1 MGALWA
7 SLPEEITTMIASMAF
22 DSWTEGGQPLF
33 PAMLRDGRRMAQ
45 INRAFLRAFWPL
57 YSMVRYEVEDPR
69 HALSLVE
76 GIVLLLHRR
85 PTLPST
91 TTYSFMHL
99 LVYLSCTHKALQS
112 NGRRENGCPCGDAA
126 LQKYMDVCVPRQ
138 FLDALTLGLIQMYAS
153 GALPKPSKEVQQRAI
168 RVLSSMFHY
177 VAQYHLK
184 NVNQP
189 SMKEHVTQ
197 AYAVVNALCA

>member
-22 DSWTEGGQPLF
+22 ESWAEGGQPLF

-91 TTYSFMHL
+91 TTYSFVHL
-99 LVYLSCTHKALQS
+99 LVYLSCTHKALQP
-112 NGRRENGCPCGDAA
+112 NGRRENGCPCGDSA
-126 LQKYMDVCVPRQ
+126 LQKRVEVCVPRQ

-153 GALPKPSKEVQQRAI
+153 GALPKPSKAVQQRAI

-189 SMKEHVTQ
+189 SMMEHVTQ